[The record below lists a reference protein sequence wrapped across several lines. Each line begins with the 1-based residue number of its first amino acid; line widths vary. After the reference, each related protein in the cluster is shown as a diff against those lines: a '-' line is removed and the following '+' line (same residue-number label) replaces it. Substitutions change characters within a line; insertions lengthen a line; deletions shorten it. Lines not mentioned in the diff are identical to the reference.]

1 MAKMSKMNML
11 IGLFIVLTLILLLS
25 PSLLK
30 NLYSSA
36 LGRMI
41 LIVFVLFFAMN
52 NVTLGLFTALVII
65 AANMGL
71 REGLDNMDSSST
83 PVTPVT
89 PVRDAIKEKVQA
101 NQANQDPPIQSG
113 VDLETI
119 KNSIKSQASA
129 SLPTTPPTSS
139 EDIAPSSTEPFR
151 SMYSTI

>member
-1 MAKMSKMNML
+1 MAKISKMNML
-11 IGLFIVLTLILLLS
+11 IGLFIVLILIFLLS

-52 NVTLGLFTALVII
+52 NVTLGLFTALVVII

-71 REGLDNMDSSST
+71 SEGLENMDSTSI
-83 PVTPVT
+83 PVI
-89 PVRDAIKEKVQA
+89 PVRDAIKEKVQE
-101 NQANQDPPIQSG
+101 NQTNQNQVPPMQSG

-139 EDIAPSSTEPFR
+139 EDVAPSSTEPFR